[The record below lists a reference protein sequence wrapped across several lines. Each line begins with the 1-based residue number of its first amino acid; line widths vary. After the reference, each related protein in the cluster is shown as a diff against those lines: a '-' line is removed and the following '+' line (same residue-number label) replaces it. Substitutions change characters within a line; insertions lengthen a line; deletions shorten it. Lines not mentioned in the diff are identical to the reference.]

1 MNKYTIFVAEIGCRN
16 FNFDEN
22 VITNMVVLYINP
34 RISCNLIRG
43 FLVIC
48 SKIQSVLLCLSIS
61 VWNPLR

>member
-22 VITNMVVLYINP
+22 VITNLVVLYKNP

-43 FLVIC
+43 FPFYNVNTIGYSV
-48 SKIQSVLLCLSIS
+48 SKWLKEQ
-61 VWNPLR
+61 